1 MKLQTYKRTTYI
13 KGYTFD
19 GTHESAKF
27 IIEKIKEFSI
37 PAFNRI
43 VYQQNLVDDTIKF
56 EYYGYKIMQGDF
68 IQFGSQI
75 DPNDCTI
82 WSSKDLE
89 RNKYILEE

>member
-1 MKLQTYKRTTYI
+1 MTLKTYKRTTYI

-27 IIEKIKEFSI
+27 IIEKIKEFST

>member
-1 MKLQTYKRTTYI
+1 MELQTYKRTMVI
-13 KGYTFD
+13 KGYIFD

-56 EYYGYKIMQGDF
+56 EYYGYKINEGYF
-68 IQFGSQI
+68 IQLGSHI
-75 DPNDCTI
+75 DPYDCTI

-89 RNKYILEE
+89 RLKYILEE

>member
-1 MKLQTYKRTTYI
+1 MELQTYKRTMVI
-13 KGYTFD
+13 KGYIFD

-56 EYYGYKIMQGDF
+56 EYYGSKITQGDF
-68 IQFGSQI
+68 IELGSHG
-75 DPNDCTI
+75 DPNDVGI
-82 WSSKDLE
+82 WTSKDLD
-89 RNKYILEE
+89 RLKYILEE